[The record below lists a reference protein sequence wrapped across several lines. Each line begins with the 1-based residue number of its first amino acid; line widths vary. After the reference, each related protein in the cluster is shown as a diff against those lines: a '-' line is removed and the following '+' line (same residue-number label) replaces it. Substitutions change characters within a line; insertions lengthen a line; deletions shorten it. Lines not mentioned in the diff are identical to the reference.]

1 MLADTCAAGISRG
14 SGLGDDHGFAG
25 LVASSSESE
34 DVGLSLDV
42 GVSEIGESVLMLE
55 KFDEESS
62 DPGCL
67 LSSAF
72 SRGRGRPKSTR
83 DPLNRVGGGAFA
95 TGIPVELLGAAD
107 R

>member
-1 MLADTCAAGISRG
+1 MLADTFTAGISRG
-14 SGLGDDHGFAG
+14 SVLGDDHGFAG
-25 LVASSSESE
+25 LVASSSESV

-42 GVSEIGESVLMLE
+42 GVSEIGESVLKLE

-62 DPGCL
+62 DPGMRL
-67 LSSAF
+67 ISE
-72 SRGRGRPKSTR
+72 PSTR
-83 DPLNRVGGGAFA
+83 GMNIIGGGAFA

>member
-1 MLADTCAAGISRG
+1 MLADTCTAGISRG

-25 LVASSSESE
+25 LVVSPSESE
-34 DVGLSLDV
+34 DVGLSLVV

-55 KFDEESS
+55 KFDEEPS
-62 DPGCL
+62 DPGMC
-67 LSSAF
+67 LSSEP
-72 SRGRGRPKSTR
+72 STRGRG
-83 DPLNRVGGGAFA
+83 PLNRVGGGAFA